1 MSNRDYEI
9 DLSFFNNGFFKTYDI
24 NGQAIYSH
32 ASIVVYGTVDID
44 IVNEVQYSYPLTPE
58 ELLNIQ
64 DTGLHPFPDR
74 EEYQYIYT
82 NHFSYYGATGILV
95 TEQNSIDGVIIPM
108 SDLIHGSLVTGE
120 NGWKPL
126 KCVFRTKENSGKQI
140 VYIGLLLEST
150 DEFNKNIPI
159 YLNNFTY
166 KGADILVQD
175 PAKDN
180 LLIEQNFDQSF
191 IGGIQKLRVYNQGLT
206 SPEIIHNALVEAKL
220 NPALNLKVSAGGRII
235 YR

>member
-1 MSNRDYEI
+1 M
-9 DLSFFNNGFFKTYDI
+9 DLEKKI
-24 NGQAIYSH
+24 NQVH
-32 ASIVVYGTVDID
+32 
-44 IVNEVQYSYPLTPE
+44 
-58 ELLNIQ
+58 LNIK
-64 DTGLHPFPDR
+64 R
-74 EEYQYIYT
+74 RIYG
-82 NHFSYYGATGILV
+82 N
-95 TEQNSIDGVIIPM
+95 QNTR
-108 SDLIHGSLVTGE
+108 L
-120 NGWKPL
+120 
-126 KCVFRTKENSGKQI
+126 FRTKENSGKQI
-140 VYIGLLLEST
+140 IYIGLLLEST

>member
-1 MSNRDYEI
+1 MAKI
-9 DLSFFNNGFFKTYDI
+9 
-24 NGQAIYSH
+24 
-32 ASIVVYGTVDID
+32 
-44 IVNEVQYSYPLTPE
+44 
-58 ELLNIQ
+58 
-64 DTGLHPFPDR
+64 
-74 EEYQYIYT
+74 
-82 NHFSYYGATGILV
+82 
-95 TEQNSIDGVIIPM
+95 
-108 SDLIHGSLVTGE
+108 LVTGE
-120 NGWKPL
+120 NGWKQL
-126 KCVFRTKENSGKQI
+126 NCVFRTKENSGKQI
-140 VYIGLLLEST
+140 IYIGLLLEST
-150 DEFNKNIPI
+150 DEYNKNIPI